1 MGISSLLSN
10 VKSIT
15 KSGTH
20 IGEHKNKTIAV
31 DSYCWLHKCAYS
43 CSRELVENCGNREAF
58 VHGFLNRARLLKNS
72 GVGEVVYVFD
82 GASLPSKARE
92 EQNRRQRREAAKDAA
107 RKAWSEGNR
116 KLAFDCYGKAL
127 DVTFEMAKRVID
139 AIEREG
145 LGRVLVAPFEA
156 DAQLAY
162 LCKNGYADV
171 VITEDSDLLAH
182 GAPIIFYKM
191 DNNGIGDEIRY
202 EDLPRNRGL
211 RFDQFTPDL
220 FLQMC
225 CMSGCDYLPSLP
237 NVGMKKAHQAMR
249 KCREYGAALRSFKF
263 EGIRVDKAYE
273 NGFRDALITFK
284 HALVYCPKRK
294 KCVNLSD
301 GGADGDEDTY
311 EDVLNLRFSKED
323 EKRLLGERRTD
334 LVCEGVANGKLHPVS
349 LQPYPAQRELPKS
362 SRNVTNA
369 NNNWMTIKRNS
380 TNRTN
385 IKDDE
390 GSIIPRH
397 QQPRAQYGAR
407 HTTTTTTTVTVPK
420 RPIVRSNFFANALKD
435 DEEER
440 SKREALVRY
449 ASAPSMIDALEQSN
463 TALLPVNRATPES
476 SLQSPIKK
484 RVVKKFDLYGDMAKY
499 TPEDT
504 KKKENKNNNKM
515 ESSPTVILNTVLR
528 KSPRLSNIRSRLVDD
543 NVVTDDKATPTT
555 GKKSMDFLEN
565 FRFDSTSSKKMPS
578 TRKTTVI
585 PNTVSV
591 GKKKKAM
598 VSSLSKTTTTR
609 TRTTNKK
616 KRRTSKRLSTGGERV
631 SASAL
636 FSEFALH
643 SNTDNNEL

>member
-1 MGISSLLSN
+1 MGISSLLLN
-10 VKSIT
+10 IKSIT

-20 IGEHKNKTIAV
+20 ISAHKDSKIAV

-43 CSRELVENCGNREAF
+43 CSRELVENCGNQDVF
-58 VHGFLNRARLLKNS
+58 VYAFLNRARMLKNS
-72 GVGEVVYVFD
+72 TGSSEVTYVFD

-92 EQNRRQRREAAKDAA
+92 ERQRRQRREAAKDMA

-127 DVTFEMAKRVID
+127 DVTFEMAKRVMD

-171 VITEDSDLLAH
+171 VITEDSDMLAH
-182 GAPIIFYKM
+182 GVPIVFYKM

-263 EGIRVDKAYE
+263 EGIRVDKEYE
-273 NGFRDALITFK
+273 SGFRDALITFK
-284 HALVYCPKRK
+284 HALVYCPTRK

-301 GGADGDEDTY
+301 CAEDDGVPC

-323 EKRLLGERRTD
+323 EKRLLGERRVD
-334 LVCEGVANGKLHPVS
+334 AVCEGVANGKLHPVS
-349 LQPYPAQRELPKS
+349 LKPFPPQRELPKS
-362 SRNVTNA
+362 NRNFSTNTTT
-369 NNNWMTIKRNS
+369 NNNNNSNNRMTMNNYF
-380 TNRTN
+380 TNR
-385 IKDDE
+385 KDE
-390 GSIIPRH
+390 GGAMIFGQQH
-397 QQPRAQYGAR
+397 QHQPRSA
-407 HTTTTTTTVTVPK
+407 TTSNAPK
-420 RPIVRSNFFANALKD
+420 MQPNRPIVRSTFFANALKD

-440 SKREALVRY
+440 NRREALKRY
-449 ASAPSMIDALEQSN
+449 AAKPSTFDAFEYSN
-463 TALLPVNRATPES
+463 NSALLPMNRATPEL
-476 SLQSPIKK
+476 SLQSPMKK
-484 RVVKKFDLYGDMAKY
+484 RVVKKFDLYGTASKN

-504 KKKENKNNNKM
+504 KKKSM
-515 ESSPTVILNTVLR
+515 VESSPSALLNTAVR
-528 KSPRLSNIRSRLVDD
+528 KSPRLTKIRSSALDNNDDDD
-543 NVVTDDKATPTT
+543 NATPATR
-555 GKKSMDFLEN
+555 KKTVDFLEN
-565 FRFDSTSSKKMPS
+565 FRFDSTSSKKKAS
-578 TRKTTVI
+578 SGRKTTVI
-585 PNTVSV
+585 PSTVSV
-591 GKKKKAM
+591 GKKKKA
-598 VSSLSKTTTTR
+598 VSSLPKTTTT
-609 TRTTNKK
+609 TTSKK
-616 KRRTSKRLSTGGERV
+616 KRRKSKRLSAGGERT
-631 SASAL
+631 SAAAL

-643 SNTDNNEL
+643 SNNDENN